1 MSELKLQFRC
11 PHCQEVLHIHAR
23 YLGQVGKCNKCGGR
37 IALVGHEN
45 PDVVQAASLVD
56 DGAGV
61 KDMRPAT
68 DAQRATL
75 RDMGVSEAEV
85 SNALRHEVSTIIQQV
100 RLDLKNFEPPSEGQL
115 ELLKR
120 LGVTDDERAMV
131 RTKEEASRLID
142 GLQPKPS
149 EAQLSYL
156 ARLGATPAQM
166 AEITTR
172 AQAGELIEKLLRGE

>member
-1 MSELKLQFRC
+1 MSDLKLQFRC
-11 PHCQEVLHIHAR
+11 PHCQEVLHISSR
-23 YLGQVGKCNKCGGR
+23 YLGQVGKCNKCSGR

-61 KDMRPAT
+61 RDMRPASE
-68 DAQRATL
+68 AQREVL
-75 RDMGVSEAEV
+75 RDMGVPEAQAAH
-85 SNALRHEVSTIIQQV
+85 ALRHEVSTIIQQV
-100 RLDLKNFEPPSEGQL
+100 RLDIKTFEPPSDAQL

-120 LGVTDDERAMV
+120 LGVTDDERSLV
-131 RTKEEASRLID
+131 RTKDEASKLID

-149 EAQLSYL
+149 DAQLSYL
-156 ARLGATPAQM
+156 ARLGATPAQL

-172 AQAGELIEKLLRGE
+172 GQAGELIEKLLRGD